1 MFRVRG
7 YLQLLLSAQL
17 LVGVWGYTASVTQA
31 FAEGNSGSNSTPTL
45 SNTSNLTGTTGSLVG
60 ELDLSS
66 TNATISGALLNGSAP
81 VTSGGTTYHFGAS
94 DMLTPAQYLAALQ
107 TINGGAQ
114 TLTIG
119 ANGAATGGVV
129 NLTSNA
135 SLGNILVPTG
145 VSGLL
150 DFGSMQNIN
159 IAGSLSNS
167 GNLYLVSSNQNVTSG
182 VLSAFNITNSS
193 LLSSIIPQSLGL
205 TNLVSNFSFTL
216 NAVNN
221 IVNTGTIS
229 SAGSLNMVAGNQI
242 INSSLNNSVL
252 ANISAVRDVNMI
264 AANITNSGQIASALA
279 NINVMTNNL
288 MNSGLLNSAR
298 GDISISNLITNVL
311 DVNNVG
317 GIIRAQDSLD
327 FLNSSR
333 STASK
338 ILIEGGILDAERI
351 SFTDRRGLVS
361 VDVAD
366 ISSNVSFTARN
377 VVLNVAE
384 GTDGLNLSG
393 LNRSRSVELSYNGS
407 GNITSSG
414 FRTRGN
420 DINIVTSGNINVTGN
435 IVTTPGGSGDAGSV
449 FMEAGGNLTLKTVNT
464 SARSN
469 GDAGDIMLVTGGNL
483 QTGTLTAR
491 GAGNGSGGDV
501 VIVSGGN
508 MNTGALN
515 VSGAGH
521 GAGGDVLG
529 AAGGNMRLGAITT
542 TGSGADGSGSLLLA
556 AGGTLRTGVINTSAV
571 GGADGGDILIAA
583 GSTLR
588 TGNISANGSA
598 TGDGG
603 LITLQSGSSLQTGS
617 INTNGAGTNG
627 DGGDVSLKAG
637 TTIKTSNINSIG
649 SGLGDGGDI
658 VLSSGSGITTGAVN
672 ASGGELGDPGAVSIT
687 AGTSGHGN
695 VTVSNITD
703 NGVNGGGTVTI
714 STPGTINVSGT
725 ITVVDGTVTLNSN
738 NNNIGDIDV
747 GSGNINI
754 NPTGNN
760 NAPIV
765 IDLADLNQYGTANVV
780 VGGAAGLT
788 NDIVIKNNC
797 NQCFGNLSS
806 VTLNTQ
812 GDYVATGTTLTLSN
826 NQSFQVNAG
835 GNISTGTVV
844 GGQSVSF
851 VSSGT
856 VTVDGAITM
865 PNGSVQLSGTS
876 FDISAPI
883 NASGGTVSLI
893 PVESASIDGAQ
904 LGNINASVLNIGNG
918 QAGQSVNLEGAT
930 NLTGIQGAV
939 NVSLGG
945 DFDSSNAS
953 ILLGDN
959 TSYVVNA
966 GNIYSG
972 AITGGAAIVMNSQQE
987 LSVTGDIYT
996 TRGPIVLNGD
1006 LSNSGAPVTFASGIN
1021 ITGLSISVTSIG
1033 GDLTSGANLR
1043 TLSTELAMYS
1053 GGSLNLLDN
1062 SSLSARTDVSLRAMG
1077 NIELGSS
1084 GGAGVA
1090 ISAGGLAS
1098 GIDPFARSGT
1108 FSSSDVTSA
1117 GNVTINGY
1125 MDGAGAGDLNVGRN
1139 TTIVAAGNG
1148 SSGGN
1153 LTLLSGGDLNIEDNT
1168 RIGAFGGDLSL
1179 GAWGSI
1185 EIDGSTL
1192 VSSATDSQS
1201 ANGSYV
1207 GGRMAVIAGL
1217 PDTNVGQLL
1226 SNLASSRTSENR
1238 QTAGYSLSGNNVSST
1253 GGSVIELVFDD
1264 KDVKTLTSNNIVLNG
1279 GVLFLD
1285 PPPDPTI
1292 AHTVTISGTS
1302 INVFGPTINAAGG
1315 VGNGNVGG
1323 VANPGVPVVI
1333 PGNTGGTTGGTSG
1346 GTTGGATVPSVTTGS
1361 TTIPVLNTG
1370 SSTIGGASIL
1380 GVPSSVV
1387 NANDTTARSS
1397 SVSSQQQ
1404 QSTLGISFS
1413 GNSTVASDTLDD
1425 DTKQPSMK
1433 QSLFCTRLQLLKPN
1447 DEVDDDSW
1455 IIASGSC
1462 EPFTFEEHDGSLIVG
1477 SGPAKLAPASDR
1489 TLLLKEGK
1497 ILVVTVDRI
1506 HVVRTALCNITI
1518 PVNTATVVE
1527 VDPSTNL
1534 VRVADLAGGKTSITV
1549 CRNDETFIL
1558 SAAPGEQL
1566 ILGESGVIDTAFSQL
1581 NVPNVSYEKV
1591 AAWQIEMSGL
1601 RGQKLKF
1608 DRNQMALAEPLLN
1621 CSNRCVNQIQNR
1633 RIEQLLQSMKTDETI
1648 LKSMGDEGKGKQLIE
1663 SELPEAVAKLRPIGF
1678 DSGASVEYPTLG
1690 LASINAGGALVK
1702 YVGKCKMNLASPGL
1716 LHLQEGEILVHA
1728 PKKTMIK
1735 AGPSHI
1741 EIKAGSMATVT
1752 VRNGMVK
1759 VRNLFEKKRTSIT
1772 ATVAGKRNI
1781 GVQIGQELIIGPKGI
1796 PLSKALSDDPVGRRR
1811 LSSIDLATHTC
1822 ISSEVSLSSLLQNSP
1837 VLAHLIRSS
1846 ENEDR
1851 DLATRVMKA
1860 AVCVSIVTQGH
1871 GNYSMVNP

>member
-1 MFRVRG
+1 MFRIRG

-31 FAEGNSGSNSTPTL
+31 FAEGSSGSNSTPTL
-45 SNTSNLTGTTGSLVG
+45 SNTSNLTGTTSSLIG

-66 TNATISGALLNGSAP
+66 TAATISGALLPGAAQ
-81 VTSGGTTYHFGAS
+81 VTSGGATNTFGAT
-94 DMLTPAQYLAALQ
+94 DMLTPAQYLAAIQSL
-107 TINGGAQ
+107 NGGQ

-119 ANGAATGGVV
+119 ANGAAVGGVV
-129 NLTSNA
+129 NLTSTG

-150 DFGSMQNIN
+150 DFGAMQNIN
-159 IAGSLSNS
+159 LTGNLTNG
-167 GNLYLVSSNQNVTSG
+167 GNLYLVSSNQSVTSG
-182 VLSAFNITNSS
+182 VLSAFNITNNS
-193 LLSSIIPQSLGL
+193 LISSIVPQSLGL
-205 TNLVSNFSFTL
+205 SNLVSNFSFTL
-216 NAVNN
+216 NAINN

-288 MNSGLLNSAR
+288 MNSGLLSSCT
-298 GDISISNLITNVL
+298 GDISISNLVNNVL

-338 ILIEGGILDAERI
+338 ILIEGGLLDAERI

-361 VDVAD
+361 VDVSD

-377 VVLNVAE
+377 VMLNVAE

-393 LNRSRSVELSYNGS
+393 LNRSRSVELTYNGV
-407 GNITSSG
+407 GDVTTTG

-420 DINIVTSGNINVTGN
+420 DVSIVTSGNINVTGN
-435 IVTTPGGSGDAGSV
+435 IVTTPSSNGDGGSV
-449 FMEAGGNLTLKTVNT
+449 YMEAGGNLTLKTLTTN
-464 SARSN
+464 ARGN
-469 GDAGDIMLVTGGNL
+469 GDGGSIGLVTGGNL
-483 QTGTLTAR
+483 TTGTLNAR
-491 GAGNGSGGDV
+491 GAGNGSGGDIA
-501 VIVSGGN
+501 IVSGGN
-508 MNTGALN
+508 MKTGGVN
-515 VSGAGH
+515 VSGAGD
-521 GAGGDVLG
+521 GAGGDIFG
-529 AAGGNMRLGAITT
+529 AAGGNMRLGALTT
-542 TGSGADGSGSLLLA
+542 AGSGGDGAGDLFLA
-556 AGGTLRTGVINTSAV
+556 AGGTLRTGAVNTSGIN
-571 GGADGGDILIAA
+571 GGDGGDIDITA

-588 TGNISANGSA
+588 TGNITANGSGLLS
-598 TGDGG
+598 GDGG
-603 LITLQSGSSLQTGS
+603 HITLQSGTSLQAGS
-617 INTNGAGTNG
+617 ISSNGSGLAG
-627 DGGDVSLKAG
+627 DGGDINLTAG
-637 TTIKTSNINSIG
+637 TTIKASTINSIG
-649 SGLGDGGDI
+649 SGFGHGGEI
-658 VLSSGSGITTGAVN
+658 VLSSGSGLTTGALN
-672 ASGGELGDPGAVSIT
+672 ASGGILGNPGDISIT
-687 AGTSGHGN
+687 AGTNGNGN
-695 VTVSNITD
+695 VTVSDITD
-703 NGVNGGGTVTI
+703 NGLFGGGSVTI
-714 STPGTINVSGT
+714 TTPGTINVSGS
-725 ITVVDGTVTLNSN
+725 ITAINGTVTLNSS
-738 NNNIGDIDV
+738 NNNIGDIEV
-747 GSGNINI
+747 GKGNIQI
-754 NPTGNN
+754 NPIGSSDV
-760 NAPIV
+760 PIV
-765 IDLADLNQYGTANVV
+765 IDLSDVTKYGEANVV
-780 VGGAAGLT
+780 VGGAEGFK
-788 NDIVIKNNC
+788 NDIVIKNDC
-797 NQCFGNLSS
+797 NQCFSNLTS
-806 VTLNTQ
+806 VTINTQ
-812 GDYVATGTTLTLSN
+812 GDYTATGTTLTLDP

-835 GNISTGTVV
+835 GNISTGTVN
-844 GGQSVSF
+844 GGKSVSF
-851 VSSGT
+851 VGSGT
-856 VTVDGAITM
+856 ITVDGAINM
-865 PNGSVQLSGTS
+865 PGGTVQLSGSS

-883 NASGGTVSLI
+883 NAGGGTVSI
-893 PVESASIDGAQ
+893 QPIESTSIDGSQ
-904 LGNINASVLNIGNG
+904 LGNISAANLNIGNG
-918 QAGQSVNLEGAT
+918 QPAQSVSLEGAT

-939 NVSLGG
+939 NVNLGG
-945 DFDSSNAS
+945 DFDSSLAS
-953 ILLGDN
+953 IQLGDN

-972 AITGGAAIVMNSQQE
+972 SITGGAAIVMNSQQE
-987 LSVTGDIYT
+987 LAVTGDIFT

-1033 GDLTSGANLR
+1033 GDLTSGANL
-1043 TLSTELAMYS
+1043 TSLNTELAMYS
-1053 GGSLNLLDN
+1053 GGALNILDN
-1062 SSLSARTDVSLRAMG
+1062 SNLTARTDVSLRAMG

-1098 GIDPFARSGT
+1098 GIDPFGRSGT

-1125 MDGAGAGDLNVGRN
+1125 MDGSGAGDLNVGRN

-1153 LTLLSGGDLNIEDNT
+1153 LTLLSGGDLHVEDNT

-1192 VSSATDSQS
+1192 VSAATDNQS
-1201 ANGSYV
+1201 AGGTYV

-1226 SNLASSRTSENR
+1226 GNLASTRTSENR
-1238 QTAGYSLSGNNVSST
+1238 QTAGYDLSANTVTST
-1253 GGSVIELVFDD
+1253 GGSVIELIFDD
-1264 KDVKTLTSNNIVLNG
+1264 KDLKTLTSNNIVLNG

-1292 AHTVTISGTS
+1292 PHTVTISGTS
-1302 INVFGPTINAAGG
+1302 INVFGPTITAAPGG
-1315 VGNGNVGG
+1315 VGNGNAGG
-1323 VANPGVPVVI
+1323 VVVPPVVVI
-1333 PGNTGGTTGGTSG
+1333 PGGTGGTTG
-1346 GTTGGATVPSVTTGS
+1346 GTTGGATVPGTTGG
-1361 TTIPVLNTG
+1361 TVPGLNTG
-1370 SSTIGGASIL
+1370 SSAIGGTAIL
-1380 GVPSSVV
+1380 GLPSSVV
-1387 NANDTTARSS
+1387 NPNDTTARSS

-1425 DTKQPSMK
+1425 DTTQPSLR
-1433 QSLFCTRLQLLKPN
+1433 QSLFCSRLQLLKPS
-1447 DEVDDDSW
+1447 DDVDDDSW

-1534 VRVADLAGGKTSITV
+1534 VRIADLAGGKTSVTI

-1566 ILGESGVIDTAFSQL
+1566 ILGESGVVDSAFTQL

-1633 RIEQLLQSMKTDETI
+1633 RIEQLLQSMKTDDTI
-1648 LKSMGDEGKGKQLIE
+1648 LKSMGNEGKGKQLIE
-1663 SELPEAVAKLRPIGF
+1663 SELPDAVNKLRPIGF
-1678 DSGASVEYPTLG
+1678 ESGASIENPGFG
-1690 LASINAGGALVK
+1690 LTSINAGGALVK
-1702 YVGKCKMNLASPGL
+1702 YVGKCKMSLTSPGL

-1728 PKKTMIK
+1728 PKKTVIK
-1735 AGPSHI
+1735 AGASHI
-1741 EIKAGSMATVT
+1741 EVKAGSMATVT
-1752 VRNGMVK
+1752 VRDGMVK
-1759 VRNLFEKKRTSIT
+1759 VRNLFENKRTSIT
-1772 ATVAGKRNI
+1772 AAVAGKRHI

-1796 PLSKALSDDPVGRRR
+1796 PLSRALSDDPVGRRR
-1811 LSSIDLATHTC
+1811 LTSIDLATGHTC

-1837 VLAHLIRSS
+1837 VLAHLIRSA

-1851 DLATRVMKA
+1851 ALATRVMKA